1 MGIVLFF
8 AQGAAAMFGVW
19 VEDKGGTRF
28 INELANRRVRADA
41 IMTLLNKGTKCY
53 AVADSLGHRA
63 DGSLAPRASRK
74 DARARVREE
83 VRDARGAR

>member
-28 INELANRRVRADA
+28 INELANRKVRADV

-53 AVADSLGHRA
+53 AVADSLGT
-63 DGSLAPRASRK
+63 APM
-74 DARARVREE
+74 E
-83 VRDARGAR
+83 VSQRCSSAGA